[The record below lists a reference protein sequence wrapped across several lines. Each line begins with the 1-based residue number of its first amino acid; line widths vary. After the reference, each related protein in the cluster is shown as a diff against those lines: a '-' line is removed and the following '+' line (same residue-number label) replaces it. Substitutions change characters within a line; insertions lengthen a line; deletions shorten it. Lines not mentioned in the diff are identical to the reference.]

1 MNGGEI
7 KKEVGETP
15 TMGCYVRLTLV
26 AISVLCRHLVKILR
40 WLIQALDLRYE
51 PVELSTAK

>member
-7 KKEVGETP
+7 KKEVGEKP

-26 AISVLCRHLVKILR
+26 AISVLCGFKNDYSF
-40 WLIQALDLRYE
+40 W
-51 PVELSTAK
+51 ST